1 MKLTFVGCGDAFGSG
16 GRFNTCFHVETAAT
30 RFLIDCGASSLVA
43 LKRLGI
49 DRNAIDTILITHFH
63 ADHCG
68 GIPFFILDAQF
79 ASRTRLLTIA
89 GPAGLRDWYG
99 RALET
104 AFEGSSRARR
114 KFEVVL
120 VALETGVPWDSYGVE
135 VRAALARHGQPE
147 GSFHAYRIA
156 VDGKVIAYTGDGEW
170 TDALI
175 GIGREADLM
184 IAEAYFSEK
193 LVPLHLSYAT
203 LVEKLPL
210 ICPKRLVLTHMSADM
225 LDRADPIQHERAEDG
240 MVLMLE
246 G

>member
-104 AFEGSSRARR
+104 GHARLELDQHDLKLPARAGRAF
-114 KFEVVL
+114 KC
-120 VALETGVPWDSYGVE
+120 WDSYGVE